1 MPSTRSA
8 EDPVGGVEELVQG
21 AGLALDREARTRLAA
36 YVALLFRWN
45 ERMNLTALD
54 AGEEGLQRLVVEP
67 LVAGRQIP
75 PEARTMIDIG
85 SGNGSP
91 AIPVKIARPELLVR
105 MVESRARKAAFLR
118 EAVRRLKLAETVVEN
133 CRFEALV
140 DNPQMR
146 EAHDVLTVR
155 GVRVDGCASERLQEL
170 VRPGGTLLVFA
181 AGGGS
186 EAEVALQAA
195 GGVVETRAALESSG
209 SELIVIRKR

>member
-1 MPSTRSA
+1 ML
-8 EDPVGGVEELVQG
+8 GGVEELVQG
-21 AGLALDREARTRLAA
+21 AGLAVDREACTRLAA

-105 MVESRARKAAFLR
+105 MVESRTRKAAFLR

-133 CRFEALV
+133 CRFEVLI

-155 GVRVDGCASERLQEL
+155 GIRVDGCASARLQEL

-181 AGGGS
+181 SSGGS
-186 EAEVALQAA
+186 EAEGALQAA
-195 GGVVETRAALESSG
+195 GGVVETRAALERSG
-209 SELIVIRKR
+209 SEVIVIRKP

>member
-1 MPSTRSA
+1 MASTRSA
-8 EDPVGGVEELVQG
+8 ADLVGGVEELVQG
-21 AGLALDREARTRLAA
+21 AGLAVDREACTRLAA

-91 AIPVKIARPELLVR
+91 AIPVKIARPELFVR
-105 MVESRARKAAFLR
+105 MVESRGRKAAFLR

-133 CRFEALV
+133 CRFEVLI

-155 GVRVDGCASERLQEL
+155 GVRVDGRASARLQEL

-181 AGGGS
+181 SSGGS
-186 EAEVALQAA
+186 EGEGALQAA
-195 GGVVETRAALESSG
+195 GGVVETRAALERSG
-209 SELIVIRKR
+209 SEVIVIRKP

>member
-1 MPSTRSA
+1 MASTRSA
-8 EDPVGGVEELVQG
+8 ADLLGGVEELVQG
-21 AGLALDREARTRLAA
+21 AGLAVDREVCTRLAA
-36 YVALLFRWN
+36 YVALLLRWN

-105 MVESRARKAAFLR
+105 MVESRTRKAAFLR

-133 CRFEALV
+133 CPLRSV
-140 DNPQMR
+140 DR
-146 EAHDVLTVR
+146 
-155 GVRVDGCASERLQEL
+155 
-170 VRPGGTLLVFA
+170 
-181 AGGGS
+181 
-186 EAEVALQAA
+186 
-195 GGVVETRAALESSG
+195 
-209 SELIVIRKR
+209 